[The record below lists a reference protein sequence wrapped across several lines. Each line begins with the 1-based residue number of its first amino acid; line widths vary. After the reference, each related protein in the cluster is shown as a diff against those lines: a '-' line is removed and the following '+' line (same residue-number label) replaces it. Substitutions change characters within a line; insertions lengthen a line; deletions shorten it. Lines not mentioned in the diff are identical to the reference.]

1 MNIETLDVNA
11 LLERLHRVEAVTE
24 IMNLKSRYC
33 AGCDD
38 NHNAD
43 SLEAIFVPEGRWK
56 CDAMQVDA
64 KGHAERRVFFD
75 GLANSGRIRNSQHMV
90 TNPNITVTGDRA
102 TGYWRMMMVYAGNA
116 PDGGIQFFRILGYY
130 QDDFVYRD
138 GRWYFETLRPM
149 VEDSEAYTVEPSKF
163 ASAGLVMADDI

>member
-1 MNIETLDVNA
+1 MNREMLDMTAV
-11 LLERLHRVEAVTE
+11 LDRLHRVEAVLE
-24 IMNLKSRYC
+24 IHNLKSRYC

-43 SLEAIFVPEGRWK
+43 TLEAIFVPEGRWK
-56 CDAMQVDA
+56 CDAMNVDA

-90 TNPNITVTGDRA
+90 TNPNVVVDGDRA

-116 PDGGIQFFRILGYY
+116 PDGTVQFHRILGHY
-130 QDDFVYRD
+130 QDDFVFCD
-138 GRWYFETLRPM
+138 GRWLFETIRPM
-149 VEDSEAYTVEPSKF
+149 VEDTEAYTVEPSKF
-163 ASAGLVMADDI
+163 R